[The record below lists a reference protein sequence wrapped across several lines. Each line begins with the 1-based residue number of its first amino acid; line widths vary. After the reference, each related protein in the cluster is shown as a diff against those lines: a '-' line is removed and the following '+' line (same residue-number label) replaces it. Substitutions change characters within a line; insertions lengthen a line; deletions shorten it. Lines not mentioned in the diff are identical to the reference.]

1 MLLAPSLVCLLA
13 PLVHAH
19 AGLEPRAHA
28 AAAATA
34 TAVAAASSQDARQA
48 EPKQGSQEDARAERQ
63 RQRREA
69 AQKQAEGDKQLKEA
83 ADAKKSSAK
92 APARAALE
100 AAPARCV
107 EILLSRQESMTEGAP
122 KAEWPYEGVYRVA
135 PYEGEARAAQ
145 IPLGYRIGGTSI
157 ASTALI
163 RAHGGKPT
171 EEVQAAL
178 ERALD
183 FVLDKLGHP
192 LMQPE
197 GCKGY
202 DVRGWGHAYALEF
215 LLLLEQHSLVQG
227 ERKEKVAST
236 IAWLIGALD
245 TMEHA
250 QSGGWNYARTDAPQG
265 ASPFMT
271 APTLQILYQAKAQG
285 HAVPD
290 ELVSRALQTLE
301 DSRGESGAIQY
312 ATNAG
317 SKSGKSAEEIP
328 AAVARMAVVETTLH
342 LAGRGSPERIRV
354 AVDAFFAHWE
364 WLEVRRRQGGTHIPP
379 YSIAPYYF
387 FYGHRYV
394 AQAIEFLP
402 EKDRAELRSRL
413 QSLLWVVREESGGWN
428 DRVFDRSENFGTAM
442 TLLALLE
449 PKSARPTGW
458 ANGATNGATKGVTND
473 AKKAKTGTKPDA
485 QGEPT
490 GGAGSGS

>member
-1 MLLAPSLVCLLA
+1 MLIASPLVSTLLCVLA
-13 PLVHAH
+13 PLV
-19 AGLEPRAHA
+19 
-28 AAAATA
+28 
-34 TAVAAASSQDARQA
+34 VAAEDNSAGAGGTTNASVALAQAAQDAKPA
-48 EPKQGSQEDARAERQ
+48 EPKQDDARAERQ

-69 AQKQAEGDKQLKEA
+69 AQKQAEGEKKLKEE
-83 ADAKKSSAK
+83 ADAKKASAK

-107 EILLSRQESMTEGAP
+107 EILLARQESLTEGAP

-135 PYEGEARAAQ
+135 PYEGDARTAQ

-157 ASTALI
+157 ASSALI
-163 RAHGGKPT
+163 RAHAGKPT
-171 EEVQAAL
+171 DKVQEAL
-178 ERALD
+178 DRALD
-183 FVLDKLGHP
+183 FVLEKLAHP

-202 DVRGWGHAYALEF
+202 DVRGWGHTYALEF
-215 LLLLEQHSLVQG
+215 LLLLEQHGLVAG
-227 ERKEKVAST
+227 ERKDKVVQA

-245 TMEHA
+245 SLEHA
-250 QSGGWNYARTDAPQG
+250 ESGGWNYARTDAPKG

-285 HAVPD
+285 HAVSD
-290 ELVSRALQTLE
+290 ELVARALRTLE
-301 DSRGESGAIQY
+301 DSRGESGAVQY
-312 ATNAG
+312 STNAG
-317 SKSGKSAEEIP
+317 SQGGKGAEEIP

-354 AVDAFFAHWE
+354 AVDAFFEHWE

-379 YSIAPYYF
+379 FNIAPYYF

-402 EKDRAELRSRL
+402 EKDRPELRTRL
-413 QSLLWVVREESGGWN
+413 QGLLWAVREESGGWN

-458 ANGATNGATKGVTND
+458 PQVATR
-473 AKKAKTGTKPDA
+473 
-485 QGEPT
+485 
-490 GGAGSGS
+490 GGAKAEAKGDAGSKQ